1 MENLRRAGYVLFAH
15 LMEPVPKTVHLKD
28 RPGLWNWEGKLL

>member
-1 MENLRRAGYVLFAH
+1 
-15 LMEPVPKTVHLKD
+15 LMEPVPKTVQLKD